1 VPKSALDNPLILPIL
16 GLLVER
22 PRHPYAVFAG
32 LRRRYPYLHVRN
44 ATVYTLLDTL
54 KAVRWIEAREDAGH
68 ESLHV
73 TGSGAAALAERVEGE
88 VRGGDLTGGP
98 SYMTALA
105 YLSIMTPER
114 AADALHARASELAD
128 EVQRLQETLDRTGP
142 PEVHMI
148 EAHYLLA
155 RLQHDREWL
164 TATARR
170 IQAREL
176 AWP

>member
-1 VPKSALDNPLILPIL
+1 
-16 GLLVER
+16 
-22 PRHPYAVFAG
+22 
-32 LRRRYPYLHVRN
+32 
-44 ATVYTLLDTL
+44 
-54 KAVRWIEAREDAGH
+54 
-68 ESLHV
+68 
-73 TGSGAAALAERVEGE
+73 
-88 VRGGDLTGGP
+88 
-98 SYMTALA
+98 MTALA

-114 AADALHARASELAD
+114 AADTLHARASALAD
-128 EVQRLQETLDRTGP
+128 EAQRLQETLDQAGGP
-142 PEVHMI
+142 EIHMI

>member
-1 VPKSALDNPLILPIL
+1 VLEGGEGGFGGVVVAED
-16 GLLVER
+16 
-22 PRHPYAVFAG
+22 A
-32 LRRRYPYLHVRN
+32 
-44 ATVYTLLDTL
+44 
-54 KAVRWIEAREDAGH
+54 EAR
-68 ESLHV
+68 
-73 TGSGAAALAERVEGE
+73 
-88 VRGGDLTGGP
+88 
-98 SYMTALA
+98 
-105 YLSIMTPER
+105 
-114 AADALHARASELAD
+114 DALHARASALAD
-128 EVQRLQETLDRTGP
+128 EAQRLQETLDQAGA

>member
-1 VPKSALDNPLILPIL
+1 
-16 GLLVER
+16 
-22 PRHPYAVFAG
+22 
-32 LRRRYPYLHVRN
+32 
-44 ATVYTLLDTL
+44 
-54 KAVRWIEAREDAGH
+54 
-68 ESLHV
+68 
-73 TGSGAAALAERVEGE
+73 
-88 VRGGDLTGGP
+88 
-98 SYMTALA
+98 MTALA

-114 AADALHARASELAD
+114 AADALHARASALAD

-164 TATARR
+164 TTTARR